1 MLKSQYVGGAR
12 KLLPND
18 MYEQANE
25 LRIVSSA
32 QFLEF
37 FKPYELL
44 TRKNL
49 VHKAMDLIWK
59 LSSLLLL
66 GKMEERIILL
76 NFLFLFLNTLYNPTN
91 GLRDSFL
98 LLFFIFIRNFAP
110 FKRQE
115 W

>member
-49 VHKAMDLIWK
+49 VHKAMDLI
-59 LSSLLLL
+59 
-66 GKMEERIILL
+66 
-76 NFLFLFLNTLYNPTN
+76 
-91 GLRDSFL
+91 
-98 LLFFIFIRNFAP
+98 
-110 FKRQE
+110 
-115 W
+115 